1 MAVYRVPAHSPR
13 GLVGPVSRAL
23 GPVGVF
29 VTGNASANAVT
40 ATVTVAGNN
49 AVGQGT
55 ANPSSVTATV
65 TVDANNA
72 AGQVAGNATATAVT
86 ATVTVAATNPT
97 TKLSA
102 NPPSVSAAVTVTA
115 TNPTVTRLSN
125 ASSVTA
131 TVTVAAT
138 NSTFTRTANPPSVY
152 AAVTV
157 AANNAV
163 GQVPTTLF
171 YPKTV
176 SGRKWLDQNGDP
188 YLLKCMSSWA
198 LAENS
203 ASNADITTALT
214 QAASRGFNSVQVA
227 LFGITQEPDWHP
239 YTNHAGDPVF
249 TGTPFASSLGSA
261 WLTFDWVMDEATR
274 LGLTVVVSLFYGFG
288 TIGCRA
294 DMNTAYTASV
304 TNVYNF
310 GHDVAARYASYPNIV
325 WSLEADAE
333 WFYSTAPWGAQT
345 DKYFE
350 GIKAGEGA
358 TPRLIISEP
367 NLGNTAYFQWE
378 SSFTHTGG
386 FSHFWLDANSVYQYG
401 NAVVDQVD
409 AVMNETGA
417 TTYPVW
423 DSEIPYVSNGFP
435 GSANRQQLRERV
447 YGSFF
452 RGVIGMNYGSED
464 WWPFGYDSWTSG
476 AYTWDTFMAGAEAL
490 DAGRAWTLLDGL
502 VADTT
507 WAPDGGTFLTTG
519 LGSGDTKAAS
529 GFSDTQA
536 AVYFPSSR
544 TIVVA
549 TTVLTGTGNVRLRWY
564 DPTNGTYTTISASEA
579 QNGSRSVTYAG
590 NNSAGD
596 GDQVL
601 VVDVLAVDASANAVT
616 ATVTVAAN
624 NPTVT
629 VSSSASSVT
638 ATVTVAAN
646 NPTVTRLSNA
656 SAVTATVTVAG
667 TNPTVTSLSNAT
679 AVTAA
684 VTVAANNAVGQ
695 GTANASSVFAA
706 VTVVANNAT
715 GQTTAAGTANSV
727 AALVTVDA
735 TNPTVKVSSA
745 SASVTATV
753 AYAATNPTVTRL
765 SNATTVTATVT
776 VTATNPTTKL
786 TANPPSVFAAVSAIA
801 NNAVGQVNAAGT
813 ANAVAATVLV
823 AGTNPTVTRLSNAG
837 ALTAGVTATAANTT
851 TKLTASV
858 VAVYAAVL
866 AEAFNASSVR
876 LGLRAST
883 TSVRIASA
891 TVAATLTSS
900 SGTDSITSATATEDI
915 T

>member
-1 MAVYRVPAHSPR
+1 MVVYGVPR
-13 GLVGPVSRAL
+13 NERRTLTGPTSRAL
-23 GPVGVF
+23 GPVGVI
-29 VTGNASANAVT
+29 VTGDASANAVT
-40 ATVTVAGNN
+40 ATVTVA
-49 AVGQGT
+49 AT
-55 ANPSSVTATV
+55 NPTV
-65 TVDANNA
+65 TVSSSASSVFA
-72 AGQVAGNATATAVT
+72 A
-86 ATVTVAATNPT
+86 VTVAATNPT

-102 NPPSVSAAVTVTA
+102 NPPSVTALVTVDATNAVGQIAGSATANAVTA
-115 TNPTVTRLSN
+115 TVTVAATNPTTKLTANPPSVTATVTVAANNPTVTRLSN
-125 ASSVTA
+125 ANSVTA

-138 NSTFTRTANPPSVY
+138 NPTYTRTANPPSVT
-152 AAVTV
+152 ATVTV

-163 GQVPTTLF
+163 GSVPSLLL
-171 YPKTV
+171 YPTTV

-203 ASNADITTALT
+203 ASNADITTALE

-274 LGLTVVVSLFYGFG
+274 LGITVVVSLFYGFG

-476 AYTWDTFMAGAEAL
+476 SYTWDTFMAGAEAL

-564 DPTNGTYTTISASEA
+564 DPTDGTYTTISASEA

-601 VVDVLAVDASANAVT
+601 VVDVLAADASANAVTATVTVAANHPTVTRLSNASAVTATVTVAATNPTVTRLSNASAVFAAVTVSATNPVAHGDANASSVYAAVTVAANNATGQTTAAGTANAVT

-629 VSSSASSVT
+629 VSSA
-638 ATVTVAAN
+638 
-646 NPTVTRLSNA
+646 
-656 SAVTATVTVAG
+656 
-667 TNPTVTSLSNAT
+667 
-679 AVTAA
+679 
-684 VTVAANNAVGQ
+684 
-695 GTANASSVFAA
+695 ASSVFAA
-706 VTVVANNAT
+706 VTV
-715 GQTTAAGTANSV
+715 
-727 AALVTVDA
+727 
-735 TNPTVKVSSA
+735 
-745 SASVTATV
+745 
-753 AYAATNPTVTRL
+753 AATNPTVTRL
-765 SNATTVTATVT
+765 SNGNAVTASVT
-776 VTATNPTTKL
+776 VAGFNPTTKL
-786 TANPPSVFAAVSAIA
+786 TANPPSVFAAVTVAA
-801 NNAVGQVNAAGT
+801 NNAVGQVSSGGN
-813 ANAVAATVLV
+813 ANAVTATVVV
-823 AGTNPTVTRLSNAG
+823 AATNPTVTRLSNAG
-837 ALTAGVTATAANTT
+837 ALGAGVTASATNAT
-851 TKLTASV
+851 TKLTASI